1 MNRALLCGA
10 MEGLVSEYGYDF
22 TLHDK
27 SYYPT
32 TISRYPAAFMS
43 QPEFSSIEGRN
54 HGRITY
60 KISLTLARQAA
71 KLAPAE
77 RNEVFN
83 RMEEEMSKIFLELSQ
98 SDFVAVVKNLTIK
111 TLDGIDA
118 HGAVA
123 AEAQAYVE
131 TIF

>member
-27 SYYPT
+27 SCYPT

-60 KISLTLARQAA
+60 KISLTLAHHAA
-71 KLAPAE
+71 KLAPAG
-77 RNEVFN
+77 RNEAFN
-83 RMEEEMSKIFLELSQ
+83 RMEQELTEIFLGLSQ
-98 SDFVAVVKNLTIK
+98 AKEVAVVKNLTIK
-111 TLDGIDA
+111 TLDGADA
-118 HGAVA
+118 HGAIA

>member
-43 QPEFSSIEGRN
+43 QPEFSSIEGRK

-60 KISLTLARQAA
+60 KIALTLACQAA

-77 RNEVFN
+77 RNEVFD
-83 RMEEEMSKIFLELSQ
+83 RMEQELSKIFLELSQ
-98 SDFVAVVKNLTIK
+98 LEFVAVVKNLTIK
-111 TLDGIDA
+111 TLNGTDA
-118 HGAVA
+118 HGAIA
-123 AEAQAYVE
+123 TEAQAYVE

>member
-71 KLAPAE
+71 KLTPAE

-123 AEAQAYVE
+123 TEAQAYVE

>member
-43 QPEFSSIEGRN
+43 QPEFSSIEGRK

-60 KISLTLARQAA
+60 KVTITLACQAA

-83 RMEEEMSKIFLELSQ
+83 RIEQDITNIFLELSQ
-98 SDFVAVVKNLTIK
+98 AEFVAVVKNLTIK
-111 TLDGIDA
+111 TLGGIDS
-118 HGAVA
+118 HGAA
-123 AEAQAYVE
+123 AMEAQALIE